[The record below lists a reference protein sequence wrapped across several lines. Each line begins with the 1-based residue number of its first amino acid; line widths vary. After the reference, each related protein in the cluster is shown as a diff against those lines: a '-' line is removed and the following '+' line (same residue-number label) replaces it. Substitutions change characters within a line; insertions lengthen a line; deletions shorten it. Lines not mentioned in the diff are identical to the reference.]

1 MAAAGNA
8 VYIASSLQQ
17 MYEHEKCEH
26 FSFCHQEKKNS
37 PFLAQTVLLSL
48 LAVLTMVDWPM
59 LPIFTISKDIIPF

>member
-1 MAAAGNA
+1 MNMKN
-8 VYIASSLQQ
+8 VNIFLSVI
-17 MYEHEKCEH
+17 K
-26 FSFCHQEKKNS
+26 KKNS